1 MQDEAPNGLCPAESL
16 LLIGALHPIEIFTAN
31 GSTTDTMTHQPSAHP
46 IIEQLASTVIGKYL
60 SDDQIHKIVDV
71 SQILEIHPGQFL
83 FREGQNNPYVYV
95 MLDGQIDL
103 VMQVRSRGSQRILSL
118 GAGDLVAW
126 SAILGNGTMT
136 CSALCI
142 RHTRLVAI
150 DARLVLDRMQSDHE
164 FGYQFMR
171 LLSMALAQRLTATRL
186 QLLDL
191 FAPASPQST

>member
-1 MQDEAPNGLCPAESL
+1 VTETSRRAAWYKE
-16 LLIGALHPIEIFTAN
+16 
-31 GSTTDTMTHQPSAHP
+31 TMTQDPSAHP
-46 IIEQLASTVIGKYL
+46 IIEQLSATVVGRYL
-60 SDDQIHKIVDV
+60 SDDGIRKIVDA
-71 SQILEIHPGQFL
+71 SQVLEIHPGQFL

-103 VMQVRSRGSQRILSL
+103 VMQVRHRGSQRILSL

-126 SAILGNGTMT
+126 SAILGNAAMT

-142 RHTRLVAI
+142 RHARLVAI
-150 DARLVLDRMQSDHE
+150 DARLVSDRMQGDHE

-191 FAPASPQST
+191 FAPAPPQST